1 MLYKDECPEF
11 NGYNTAACREQKG
24 NIMPKTTAVYLPL
37 IDMTPSD
44 PDTIMTALSRAQ
56 ELTLKTGQE
65 FVVFTCDL
73 QLYRVALNVIWT
85 YPDRFANVIMRLG
98 GMHALMSFVGSYR
111 YVDDR
116 NWPE

>member
-11 NGYNTAACREQKG
+11 NGYNTAACREQKV

-44 PDTIMTALSRAQ
+44 PDIMTALSRAQ

-85 YPDRFANVIMRLG
+85 YPDRFANVIYASGWDACFDEFRGLD
-98 GMHALMSFVGSYR
+98 R